1 MPLKYIMG
9 YLTSFIIREM
19 EIKTLRNHFFTLPH
33 WQESKSLITHSIGE
47 AVEKTGMHLTLL
59 ARLQISFTLN
69 ECNLAMSIKITN
81 AYAL

>member
-47 AVEKTGMHLTLL
+47 AVEKTGMYLTLL